1 MILDKLIP
9 KKEDVKGLAN
19 GAKDTLT
26 KNAKSYLNL
35 KNGPL
40 KESFELSKT
49 AAITKLISESKDLGN
64 KILDVEI
71 RATKSKAQVM
81 LDKSLTE
88 FEKGEKVKKIDASRS
103 DERKILVDN
112 LNTKRL
118 ELQNQYKSYL
128 PQLKTN
134 YLTKKRLILDKTEA
148 AKNYIKFGNK
158 PKVSTTSI
166 IITLGAVANFIIANT
181 TIGNKK
187 IENLVDKVNDFIR
200 NIQNEGDIT
209 KARLLVSNAKLII
222 SQNRE
227 RLTKIK
233 NILDLINLLL
243 PIFDIILALFKINP
257 APNIGTT
264 VGITTFASNKDKKLE
279 DLKLALVILLG
290 IISQILGEL
299 LRDLDYQESRLL
311 PIDDLLTN
319 NPESLLPESDTGP
332 NPSMSN
338 PPNSNNNNNNNND
351 VVSRGDKFDAR
362 NSLDPVEDLLDQYSS
377 KEILGNG
384 LGYLE
389 GYDYKGFRFFI
400 REEMNS
406 KFVVKGNK
414 RRYMIAKNKA
424 NEEVLKSS
432 YSFTLEPDV
441 LAEELK
447 LIIDQ
452 KGLVA

>member
-112 LNTKRL
+112 LNAKRL

-158 PKVSTTSI
+158 PKVSATSI

-279 DLKLALVILLG
+279 DLKLALTILLS
-290 IISQILGEL
+290 IISQILAEL
-299 LRDLDYQESRLL
+299 IQDLDYQESRLL

-319 NPESLLPESDTGP
+319 NPESLLPESDNGP

-338 PPNSNNNNNNNND
+338 PPDSNNNGSD
-351 VVSRGDKFDAR
+351 IISRGDKSNAK

-377 KEILGNG
+377 KEVLGNG

-424 NEEVLKSS
+424 NEEILKSS

>member
-1 MILDKLIP
+1 MILDKLTP

-26 KNAKSYLNL
+26 KNAKSYLDL

-40 KESFELSKT
+40 KESFELAKT
-49 AAITKLISESKDLGN
+49 AAIAKLIAESKDLGN
-64 KILDVEI
+64 RLLDIEV
-71 RATKSKAQVM
+71 RATKAKAQVM

-88 FEKGEKVKKIDASRS
+88 FEKGEKVKKIDTSRS
-103 DERKILVDN
+103 DERKILSDN
-112 LNTKRL
+112 LNIKRL

-134 YLTKKRLILDKTEA
+134 YLTKKRLLLDKTEA
-148 AKNYIKFGNK
+148 AKNFVKFGNK
-158 PKVSTTSI
+158 PKVSPTSVI
-166 IITLGAVANFIIANT
+166 LALGAISNFIIANT

-200 NIQNEGDIT
+200 KIQNEGDIT

-222 SQNRE
+222 EQNRSQ
-227 RLTKIK
+227 LKKIK
-233 NILDLINLLL
+233 QIVDVAQLLL
-243 PIFDIILALFKINP
+243 PILDVILALFKINP
-257 APNIGTT
+257 IPTTFAT
-264 VGITTFASNKDKKLE
+264 VGITTLAANKDKKLE
-279 DLKLALVILLG
+279 DIKLALVVLLG
-290 IISQILGEL
+290 IISQILAEL

-332 NPSMSN
+332 DPSMSN
-338 PPNSNNNNNNNND
+338 PLSSADSTNSS
-351 VVSRGDKFDAR
+351 VGDKFNAK
-362 NSLDPVEDLLDQYSS
+362 NSLDPIEDLLDKYSS
-377 KEILGNG
+377 KEVLGNG

-389 GYDYKGFRFFI
+389 GYDYKGFRFFV
-400 REEMNS
+400 REEINP

-414 RRYMIAKNKA
+414 RRYMIAKNKS
-424 NEEVLKSS
+424 NQEVLQSS

-447 LIIDQ
+447 LLIDQ

>member
-26 KNAKSYLNL
+26 RNAKSYLDL

-40 KESFELSKT
+40 KESFELAKT
-49 AAITKLISESKDLGN
+49 AAIAKLIVETKDLGN
-64 KILDVEI
+64 KILDIEV
-71 RATKSKAQVM
+71 RATKAKAQVT

-88 FEKGEKVKKIDASRS
+88 FEKGEKVKKIDASLS

-118 ELQNQYKSYL
+118 ELQNQPKAYL
-128 PQLKTN
+128 NQLKTD
-134 YLTKKRLILDKTEA
+134 YKTKKRLLLDKTEA
-148 AKNYIKFGNK
+148 AKNYVKFGNK
-158 PKVSTTSI
+158 PKVSPTSVI
-166 IITLGAVANFIIANT
+166 LALGAISNFIIANT

-209 KARLLVSNAKLII
+209 KARLLVGNAKTII
-222 SQNRE
+222 EQNRSQ
-227 RLTKIK
+227 LKKIK
-233 NILDLINLLL
+233 QIIDVAQLLIPILDV
-243 PIFDIILALFKINP
+243 ILALFKVNP
-257 APNIGTT
+257 IPTTFAT
-264 VGITTFASNKDKKLE
+264 VGITTLAANKDKKLE
-279 DLKLALVILLG
+279 DIKLALTVLLG
-290 IISQILGEL
+290 IISQILAEL

-319 NPESLLPESDTGP
+319 NPNSLLPESDTGP

-338 PPNSNNNNNNNND
+338 PPDSSSGNNN
-351 VVSRGDKFDAR
+351 VTAQDKFNAK
-362 NSLDPVEDLLDQYSS
+362 NSLDPVEDLLDQISS
-377 KEILGNG
+377 KEVLGNG

-389 GYDYKGFRFFI
+389 GYDYKGFRFFV
-400 REEMNS
+400 REENNPR
-406 KFVVKGNK
+406 FTVKGNK

-424 NEEVLKSS
+424 NQEVLRSS
-432 YSFTLEPDV
+432 FSFTLEPDV

>member
-1 MILDKLIP
+1 MILDKLTP

-40 KESFELSKT
+40 KESFELAKT
-49 AAITKLISESKDLGN
+49 AAIAKLISESKDLGN
-64 KILDVEI
+64 RLLDIEV
-71 RATKSKAQVM
+71 RATKAKALVK

-88 FEKGEKVKKIDASRS
+88 LEKENKIQNIDSSRD
-103 DERKILVDN
+103 DERKILSDN
-112 LNTKRL
+112 LNIKRL

-134 YLTKKRLILDKTEA
+134 YLTKKRLLLDKAEA
-148 AKNYIKFGNK
+148 AKNYVKFGNK
-158 PKVSTTSI
+158 PKVSPTSVI
-166 IITLGAVANFIIANT
+166 LALGAVANFIIANT
-181 TIGNKK
+181 TINNKK

-209 KARLLVSNAKLII
+209 KARLLVNNAKLII
-222 SQNRE
+222 QQNRSQ
-227 RLTKIK
+227 LNKIK
-233 NILDLINLLL
+233 QIIDVTQLLL
-243 PIFDIILALFKINP
+243 PILDVILALFKINP
-257 APNIGTT
+257 IPTT
-264 VGITTFASNKDKKLE
+264 FATLGITTLASNKDKKLE
-279 DLKLALVILLG
+279 DIKLALVILLG
-290 IISQILGEL
+290 IISQILAEL

-332 NPSMSN
+332 NPSTSN
-338 PPNSNNNNNNNND
+338 PSDSLSGNNSS
-351 VVSRGDKFDAR
+351 VEDKFNAR
-362 NSLDPVEDLLDQYSS
+362 NSLDPIEDLLDQYSS

-389 GYDYKGFRFFI
+389 GYDYKGFRFFV
-400 REEMNS
+400 REEINP

-414 RRYMIAKNKA
+414 RRYMIAKNKS
-424 NEEVLKSS
+424 NQEVLQSS

-447 LIIDQ
+447 LLIDQ

>member
-19 GAKDTLT
+19 GT
-26 KNAKSYLNL
+26 KENLVNNAKRYLDL

-40 KESFELSKT
+40 KESFELAKLGAIQKLT
-49 AAITKLISESKDLGN
+49 AEAKDLGN
-64 KILDVEI
+64 KILDIEV
-71 RATKSKAQVM
+71 RAAKAKRKVDK
-81 LDKSLTE
+81 DKSLTE
-88 FEKGEKVKKIDASRS
+88 FEKGERFKEIDTSRY
-103 DERKILVDN
+103 DERQILGDN
-112 LNTKRL
+112 LNAKRL
-118 ELQNQYKSYL
+118 ELQNKPKEYFD
-128 PQLKTN
+128 QLKTN

-148 AKNYIKFGNK
+148 AKNFVKFGNK
-158 PKVSTTSI
+158 PKVSATSI

-332 NPSMSN
+332 NLSMSN

>member
-26 KNAKSYLNL
+26 KNAKSYLDL

-40 KESFELSKT
+40 KESFELAKT
-49 AAITKLISESKDLGN
+49 AAIAKLIAETKDLGN
-64 KILDVEI
+64 KILDIEV
-71 RATKSKAQVM
+71 RATKAKALVR
-81 LDKSLTE
+81 LDRSLTE
-88 FEKGEKVKKIDASRS
+88 FEKENKIQKIDDSRY
-103 DERKILVDN
+103 DEREILVDN
-112 LNTKRL
+112 LNAKRL
-118 ELQNQYKSYL
+118 ELTNQSKVYL
-128 PQLKTN
+128 DQLKTE
-134 YLTKKRLILDKTEA
+134 YKTKKRLILDKTEA
-148 AKNYIKFGNK
+148 AKNYVKFGNK
-158 PKVSTTSI
+158 PKVSPTSVI
-166 IITLGAVANFIIANT
+166 LALGAISNFIIANT

-209 KARLLVSNAKLII
+209 KARLLVGNAKII
-222 SQNRE
+222 IEQNRSQ
-227 RLTKIK
+227 LKKIK
-233 NILDLINLLL
+233 QIIDVAQLLIPILDV
-243 PIFDIILALFKINP
+243 ILALFKVNP
-257 APNIGTT
+257 IPTTFAT
-264 VGITTFASNKDKKLE
+264 VGITTLAANKDKKLE
-279 DLKLALVILLG
+279 DIKLALVILLG
-290 IISQILGEL
+290 IISQILAEL

-319 NPESLLPESDTGP
+319 NPNSLLPESDTGP

-338 PPNSNNNNNNNND
+338 PSDSSSGNNNNTTAQ
-351 VVSRGDKFDAR
+351 DKFNAK
-362 NSLDPVEDLLDQYSS
+362 NSLDPVEDLLDQISS

-389 GYDYKGFRFFI
+389 GYDYKGFRFFV
-400 REEMNS
+400 REENNPR
-406 KFVVKGNK
+406 FTVKGNK
-414 RRYMIAKNKA
+414 RRYMIAKNKS
-424 NEEVLKSS
+424 NQEVLRSS
-432 YSFTLEPDV
+432 FSFTLEPDV

>member
-1 MILDKLIP
+1 MILDKLTP

-26 KNAKSYLNL
+26 KNAKSYLDL

-40 KESFELSKT
+40 KESFELAKT
-49 AAITKLISESKDLGN
+49 AAIAKLIAESKDLGN
-64 KILDVEI
+64 RLLDIEV
-71 RATKSKAQVM
+71 RATKAKAQVM

-88 FEKGEKVKKIDASRS
+88 FEKGEKVKKIDTSRS
-103 DERKILVDN
+103 DERKILSDN
-112 LNTKRL
+112 LNIKRL

-134 YLTKKRLILDKTEA
+134 YLTKKRLLLDKTEA
-148 AKNYIKFGNK
+148 AKNFVKFGNK
-158 PKVSTTSI
+158 PKVSPTSVI
-166 IITLGAVANFIIANT
+166 LALGAISNFIIANT

-200 NIQNEGDIT
+200 KIQNEGDIT

-222 SQNRE
+222 EQNRSQ
-227 RLTKIK
+227 LKKIK
-233 NILDLINLLL
+233 QIVDVAQLLL
-243 PIFDIILALFKINP
+243 PILDVILALFKINP
-257 APNIGTT
+257 IPTTFAT
-264 VGITTFASNKDKKLE
+264 VGITTLAANKDKKLE
-279 DLKLALVILLG
+279 DIKLALVILLG
-290 IISQILGEL
+290 IISQILAEL

-332 NPSMSN
+332 DPSISN
-338 PPNSNNNNNNNND
+338 PLSSADSTNSS
-351 VVSRGDKFDAR
+351 VGDKFNAK
-362 NSLDPVEDLLDQYSS
+362 NSLDPIEDLLDKYSS

-389 GYDYKGFRFFI
+389 GYDYKGFRFFV
-400 REEMNS
+400 REEINP

-414 RRYMIAKNKA
+414 RRYMIAKNKS
-424 NEEVLKSS
+424 NQEVLQSS

-447 LIIDQ
+447 LLIDQ

>member
-1 MILDKLIP
+1 MILDKLTP

-26 KNAKSYLNL
+26 KNAKSYLDL

-40 KESFELSKT
+40 KESFELAKT
-49 AAITKLISESKDLGN
+49 AAIAKLIAESKDLGN
-64 KILDVEI
+64 RLLDIEV
-71 RATKSKAQVM
+71 RATKAKAQVM

-88 FEKGEKVKKIDASRS
+88 FEKGEKVKKIDTSRS
-103 DERKILVDN
+103 DERKILSDN
-112 LNTKRL
+112 LNIKRL

-134 YLTKKRLILDKTEA
+134 YLTKKRLLLDKTEA
-148 AKNYIKFGNK
+148 AKNFVKFGNK
-158 PKVSTTSI
+158 PKVSPTSVI
-166 IITLGAVANFIIANT
+166 LALGAISNFIIANT

-200 NIQNEGDIT
+200 KIQNEGDIT

-222 SQNRE
+222 EQNRSQ
-227 RLTKIK
+227 LKKIK
-233 NILDLINLLL
+233 QIVDVAQLLL
-243 PIFDIILALFKINP
+243 PILDVILALFKINP
-257 APNIGTT
+257 IPTTFAT
-264 VGITTFASNKDKKLE
+264 VGITTLAANKDKKLE
-279 DLKLALVILLG
+279 DIKLALVILLG
-290 IISQILGEL
+290 IISQILAEL

-332 NPSMSN
+332 DPSMSN
-338 PPNSNNNNNNNND
+338 PLSSADSTNSS
-351 VVSRGDKFDAR
+351 VGDKFNAK
-362 NSLDPVEDLLDQYSS
+362 NSLDPIEDLLDKYSS
-377 KEILGNG
+377 KEVLGNG

-389 GYDYKGFRFFI
+389 GYDYKGFRFFV
-400 REEMNS
+400 REEINP

-414 RRYMIAKNKA
+414 RRYMIAKNKS
-424 NEEVLKSS
+424 NQEVLQSS

-447 LIIDQ
+447 LLIDQ

>member
-1 MILDKLIP
+1 MLDKLIP

-26 KNAKSYLNL
+26 KNAKSYLDL

-40 KESFELSKT
+40 KESFDLAKT
-49 AAITKLISESKDLGN
+49 AAIAKLISETKDLGN
-64 KILDVEI
+64 KILDVEV
-71 RATKSKAQVM
+71 RATKAKAQVT

-88 FEKGEKVKKIDASRS
+88 FEKGEKIKKIDASRS

-112 LNTKRL
+112 LNAKRL
-118 ELQNQYKSYL
+118 ELQNQPKAYL
-128 PQLKTN
+128 NQLKTD
-134 YLTKKRLILDKTEA
+134 YKTKKRLLLDKTEA
-148 AKNYIKFGNK
+148 AKNYVKFGNK
-158 PKVSTTSI
+158 PKVSPTSVI
-166 IITLGAVANFIIANT
+166 LALGAVSNFIIANT

-209 KARLLVSNAKLII
+209 KARLLVSNAKTII
-222 SQNRE
+222 AQNRSQ
-227 RLTKIK
+227 LTKIK
-233 NILDLINLLL
+233 QIVDVAELLL
-243 PIFDIILALFKINP
+243 PILDVILALFKINP
-257 APNIGTT
+257 IPTTFAT
-264 VGITTFASNKDKKLE
+264 VGITTLASNKDKKLE
-279 DLKLALVILLG
+279 DIKLALTVLLG
-290 IISQILGEL
+290 IISQILAEL

-319 NPESLLPESDTGP
+319 NPDSLLPESDTGP
-332 NPSMSN
+332 DPSMSN
-338 PPNSNNNNNNNND
+338 PPDSLSGSD
-351 VVSRGDKFDAR
+351 TTAQDKFNAK

-377 KEILGNG
+377 KEVLGNG

-389 GYDYKGFRFFI
+389 GYDYKGFRFFV
-400 REEMNS
+400 REETNS
-406 KFVVKGNK
+406 RFVVKGNK
-414 RRYMIAKNKA
+414 RRYMIAKNKS
-424 NEEVLKSS
+424 NQEVLRSS